1 MGQNNT
7 SPSSKLCNDDEPEGV
22 LSPKDMYAGFL
33 YSAKSG
39 FDTFMLQFV
48 QYTRKILKSGSKR
61 GEWKLSELD
70 VKQNFLFHL
79 QDLIQKARAREVKFD
94 HEVEAD
100 EILAIKNGE
109 DLSHK
114 DKDSING
121 IWRDEGLKEF
131 TKKYFKYVWP
141 HFGYYMAKLEKI
153 LDSSFEPSAEDLLR
167 YGLDM
172 SSHVIETNL
181 YDKKKLSIIPMNEKR
196 RMFRFVSVMIYVAGL
211 DTFNIN
217 DECDPQTKM
226 EQSVQFFAEHVNME
240 PLRELPWI
248 LVFTKKDILKEK
260 LKHVYFEGGS
270 DFETALEFIKKKYTS
285 LMNHILPDRLKIF
298 VVNSLDT
305 EEMTVVFDEIFQFI
319 LLVEAKPVFLPAN
332 SRIK

>member
-121 IWRDEGLKEF
+121 IWRDEGALSEPSVVKLELLIIIIIGLKEF

-141 HFGYYMAKLEKI
+141 HFGYYMAKLDKI
-153 LDSSFEPSAEDLLR
+153 LDSSFEPSVEDLLR

-217 DECDPQTKM
+217 DECDPQTK
-226 EQSVQFFAEHVNME
+226 
-240 PLRELPWI
+240 
-248 LVFTKKDILKEK
+248 
-260 LKHVYFEGGS
+260 
-270 DFETALEFIKKKYTS
+270 
-285 LMNHILPDRLKIF
+285 
-298 VVNSLDT
+298 
-305 EEMTVVFDEIFQFI
+305 
-319 LLVEAKPVFLPAN
+319 
-332 SRIK
+332 